1 MKASQTITLIG
12 VSVIFIYI
20 LVQLLTFYGIG
31 SDSYGTYIAFY
42 AFILLSVVILPNSIT
57 HL

>member
-31 SDSYGTYIAFY
+31 SDSYGTYIVFY